1 MKRRLILA
9 SASPRRHELL
19 RQIGV
24 SFTVDAADLDETRH
38 PGEPILSYVSRLS
51 LAKAREVLS
60 RQQADVIVLGAD
72 TAVALG
78 EELLSK
84 PLNLKQA
91 RRMLESLSN
100 AMHWVHTGVTVMSAY
115 QSQTKIVS
123 TEVRFCALSTSAI
136 DAYLQAGE
144 WQGKAG
150 GYAIQGL
157 AGRFVTHIN
166 GSYSAVV
173 GLPLYETSEMLAQM
187 DVDTSM
193 TPPQA
198 HSSACAAVG
207 EMDGR

>member
-9 SASPRRHELL
+9 SASPRRQELL

-24 SFTVDAADLDETRH
+24 SFTVDAADLDETHR
-38 PGEPILSYVSRLS
+38 PGEPITTYVARLS
-51 LAKAREVLS
+51 AAKAREVLA
-60 RQQADVIVLGAD
+60 RQQADAIVLGAD

-84 PLNLKQA
+84 PLNLKHA
-91 RRMLESLSN
+91 RRMIERLSN
-100 AMHWVHTGVTVMSAY
+100 ATHWVHTGVTVMTPS
-115 QSQTKIVS
+115 QSQTQIVS
-123 TEVRFCALSTSAI
+123 TEVRFCALSTSTI
-136 DAYLQAGE
+136 DAYMQAGE

-173 GLPLYETSEMLAQM
+173 GLPLYETSVMLAQM
-187 DVDTSM
+187 DADATKL
-193 TPPQA
+193 PQPSE
-198 HSSACAAVG
+198 SSGAAAVG
-207 EMDGR
+207 DMDGR